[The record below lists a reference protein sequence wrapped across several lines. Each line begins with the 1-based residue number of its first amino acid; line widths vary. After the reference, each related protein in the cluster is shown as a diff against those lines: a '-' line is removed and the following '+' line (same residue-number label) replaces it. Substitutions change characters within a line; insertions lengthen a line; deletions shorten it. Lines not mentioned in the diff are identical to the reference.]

1 VKADESQS
9 HHRFAANRWID
20 PADSANVTAKD
31 GNTDLAGTSTS
42 TVPGKS
48 STSKEKTKKTE
59 DLKKK
64 EMKATTYNVNEGT
77 KAYEFSSY
85 FVRIYRSLFAVV
97 SGDQVTARSWL
108 TNYNIALR
116 GIPLELMKTIRG
128 INEVSTYLDAR
139 RAIV

>member
-1 VKADESQS
+1 MMTIDSTRTTFGPS
-9 HHRFAANRWID
+9 DAANKGRVITNALIRA
-20 PADSANVTAKD
+20 ADWLGVTA
-31 GNTDLAGTSTS
+31 AGLSGIIGLSQPTISRMRS
-42 TVPGKS
+42 
-48 STSKEKTKKTE
+48 
-59 DLKKK
+59 
-64 EMKATTYNVNEGT
+64 TTYTVNEGT
-77 KAYEFSSY
+77 KAYELSSY
-85 FVRIYRSLFAVV
+85 FVRVYRSLFAIV